1 MYLNLKKL
9 IISYC
14 LSTLFF
20 VANAQYRQQPVSI
33 SSPWAS
39 QINETN
45 AWQEYPRPQLVREE
59 WKNLNGLWDY
69 AITNKGE
76 NIPTNFQGKI
86 LVPYS
91 IESSL
96 SGVQKALRPT
106 QELWYNKEVSIPATW
121 KGKNVVLHFG
131 AVDYQSDLYVNG
143 KHVGQHTGGS
153 DPFSYDITAFL
164 SADAVQQISLKVFDP
179 TDTDIQPRGK
189 QSLNPKGFWYT
200 AVSGIWQTVWM
211 EPVDATRIFVL
222 NPVADIDNGTI
233 TLNSSL
239 TNSLGD
245 EEMEVQVFYQGEQI
259 KEITSPYRS
268 ALKIDLKNANL
279 WSPEHPNLYQLK
291 LKITRKG
298 TELDKIS
305 SYFAMR
311 KISLAKDHNGFT
323 RLALNNKPYF
333 QWGTLDQGWWPE
345 SLLTPPSDAAMK
357 FDMEMVKRMGFNMIR
372 KHIKVEPA
380 RYYYHADTMGLLLWQ
395 DMPSGFIGIHDV
407 DQHVKFDAKK
417 DWDRPEASA
426 KSFKSEW
433 KSIMDNLRFF
443 SSIVVW
449 VPFNEGWGQFQ
460 TKEVADWTINYDKDR
475 LVDATSGWTDRNV
488 GHMFDAHQYPGP
500 SMEPPSQNPGR
511 AIVLGEF
518 GGLGWPV
525 KGNLWNEDKRNWGYR
540 TYLDKNTFHNEFSKV
555 INNIYPLLARGLSA
569 AIYTQTSDV
578 EAEVNGLMTYDRK
591 FQKISDQL
599 MKKLSEPLYAPVKKA
614 VFIIKDSEEESA
626 SLFVS
631 RSQPS
636 NNWNLHNPFDPQFKE
651 HKGPYKLNKGDSL
664 WAVNSFIVTDKV
676 EKMALKLFGQGDLKI
691 FLNGTEIYNNR
702 IMTKRHYDELNISNC
717 QHLLKEGKNVIGFEL
732 KNSEANTQFDFGLY
746 KF

>member
-9 IISYC
+9 IFSYC
-14 LSTLFF
+14 LSILFF
-20 VANAQYRQQPVSI
+20 VANAQYRQQPISI
-33 SSPWAS
+33 ASPWAS

-45 AWQEYPRPQLVREE
+45 AWQEYPRPQLVRKE

-76 NIPTNFQGKI
+76 NRPTNFQGKI
-86 LVPYS
+86 LVPYC

-96 SGVQKALRPT
+96 SGVQKALKPT
-106 QELWYNKEVSIPATW
+106 QELWYNKEVNIPAEW
-121 KGKNVVLHFG
+121 KGKNIILHFG
-131 AVDYQSDLYVNG
+131 AVDYQSDLYING
-143 KHVGQHTGGS
+143 EHVGQHTGGS

-164 SADAVQQISLKVFDP
+164 SSAAVQRISLKVFDP

-211 EPVDATRIFVL
+211 EPVSATSFNIL
-222 NPVADIDNGTI
+222 NPVSDIDNETI

-239 TNSLGD
+239 TNSLGN
-245 EEMEVQVFYQGEQI
+245 EQMEVLVFYQGKQI
-259 KEITSPYRS
+259 QEIRGPYRS
-268 ALKIDLKNANL
+268 ALKIHLKNAHL
-279 WSPEHPNLYQLK
+279 WSPEHPNLYHLK
-291 LKITRKG
+291 LKITRNG
-298 TELDKIS
+298 ITLDNMS

-311 KISLAKDHNGFT
+311 KISLAEDQNGFT

-345 SLLTPPSDAAMK
+345 SLLTPPSDEAMK

-395 DMPSGFIGIHDV
+395 DMPSGFIGLHDV
-407 DQHVKFDAKK
+407 DQHVKFDAEK

-426 KSFKSEW
+426 KSFKAEW
-433 KSIMDNLRFF
+433 RSIMDNLRFF
-443 SSIVVW
+443 PSIVVW

-460 TKEVADWTINYDKDR
+460 TKEITDWTINYDKDR
-475 LVDATSGWTDRNV
+475 LVDATSGWTDRNI

-500 SMEPPSQNPGR
+500 SMEPQSQNPGR

-518 GGLGWPV
+518 GGLGLPV

-578 EAEVNGLMTYDRK
+578 EAEVNGLITYDRK
-591 FQKISDQL
+591 FQKISDKV
-599 MKKLSEPLYAPVKKA
+599 MKKLSEPLYASAKKA
-614 VFIIKDSEEESA
+614 VFIINDSEEKNA

-631 RSQPS
+631 SSEPS
-636 NNWNLHNPFDPQFKE
+636 DNWNLHNPFDPQFKKHE
-651 HKGPYKLNKGDSL
+651 GPYKLNKGDNL
-664 WAVNSFIVTDKV
+664 WAVNSFMLTNKE

-691 FLNGTEIYNNR
+691 FLNGTEIYSNR
-702 IMTKRHYDELNISNC
+702 IMTKRHYDELNISDC

-732 KNSEANTQFDFGLY
+732 KNSEADTQFDFGLY

>member
-1 MYLNLKKL
+1 MYFKLKKL
-9 IISYC
+9 LFSYC
-14 LSTLFF
+14 LCILC
-20 VANAQYRQQPVSI
+20 VAANAQYTQQPVSI
-33 SSPWAS
+33 ASPWAPR
-39 QINETN
+39 INETN
-45 AWQEYPRPQLVREE
+45 AWQEYPRPQLVRKE
-59 WKNLNGLWDY
+59 WKNINGLWDY
-69 AITNKGE
+69 AITNRGE
-76 NIPTNFQGKI
+76 NKPANFQGKI

-96 SGVQKALRPT
+96 SGVQKTLKPT
-106 QELWYNKEVSIPATW
+106 QELWYNKEVDIPAEW
-121 KGKNVVLHFG
+121 KGKNVILHFG

-153 DPFSYDITAFL
+153 DPFSYDITPFL
-164 SADAVQQISLKVFDP
+164 NPSSVQQISLKVFDP

-211 EPVDATRIFVL
+211 EPVNATRVSVL
-222 NPVADIDNGTI
+222 NPVSDIDNGTI
-233 TLNSSL
+233 TLNSTL
-239 TNSLGD
+239 TNLLGN
-245 EEMEVQVFYQGEQI
+245 EQMEVQVFYQGKQI
-259 KEITSPYRS
+259 KKITEPYQS
-268 ALKIDLKNANL
+268 ALKIDLKNALL
-279 WSPEHPNLYQLK
+279 WSPEHPNLYQLR
-291 LKITRKG
+291 LKITRNIE
-298 TELDKIS
+298 TLDQIE

-311 KISLAKDHNGFT
+311 KISLAKDQNGYT

-345 SLLTPPSDAAMK
+345 SLLTPPSDEAMK

-380 RYYYHADTMGLLLWQ
+380 RYYYHADTLGLLLWQ
-395 DMPSGFIGIHDV
+395 DMPSGFIGLHDEE
-407 DQHVKFDAKK
+407 QHVKFDAKE

-426 KSFKSEW
+426 KSFKAEW

-460 TKEVADWTINYDKDR
+460 TKEITDWTINYDKDR
-475 LVDATSGWTDRNV
+475 LVDATSGWTDMKV

-500 SMEPPSQNPGR
+500 SMEPQSQNPGR
-511 AIVLGEF
+511 ATVLGEF

-525 KGNLWNEDKRNWGYR
+525 KGYLWNEDKGNWGYR
-540 TYLDKNTFHNEFSKV
+540 TYLDNSTFHNEVSRV

-578 EAEVNGLMTYDRK
+578 EAEVNGLITYDRK
-591 FQKISDQL
+591 FQKISDQD
-599 MKKLSEPLYAPVKKA
+599 MKKLSEPLYASVKKA
-614 VFIIKDSEEESA
+614 VFVINDSEEQNS

-631 RSQPS
+631 PS
-636 NNWNLHNPFDPQFKE
+636 HPGNNWNLHNPFDAQFKE
-651 HKGPYKLNKGDSL
+651 HKGPYQLNKGDSL
-664 WAVNSFIVTDKV
+664 WAVNSFIVTDKK

-691 FLNGTEIYNNR
+691 FLNGTEIYKNR
-702 IMTKRHYDELNISNC
+702 IMTKRHYDELSISDYM
-717 QHLLKEGKNVIGFEL
+717 QLLKKGKNVIGFEL
-732 KNSEANTQFDFGLY
+732 TNAEANTQFDFGLY

>member
-1 MYLNLKKL
+1 MYSKLKKL
-9 IISYC
+9 LFSYC
-14 LSTLFF
+14 LCILC
-20 VANAQYRQQPVSI
+20 VAANAQYTQQPVSI
-33 SSPWAS
+33 ASPWAPL
-39 QINETN
+39 INETN
-45 AWQEYPRPQLVREE
+45 AWQEYPRPQLVRKE
-59 WKNLNGLWDY
+59 WKNINGLWDY
-69 AITNKGE
+69 AITNRGE
-76 NIPTNFQGKI
+76 NKPANFQGKI

-96 SGVQKALRPT
+96 SGVQKTLKPT
-106 QELWYNKEVSIPATW
+106 EELWYNKEVDIPTEW
-121 KGKNVVLHFG
+121 KSKNVIIHFG

-153 DPFSYDITAFL
+153 DPFSYDITPFL
-164 SADAVQQISLKVFDP
+164 NPSSVQQISLKVFDP

-211 EPVDATRIFVL
+211 EPVNATRVSVL
-222 NPVADIDNGTI
+222 NPVSDIDNGTI
-233 TLNSSL
+233 TLNSTL
-239 TNSLGD
+239 TNLLGN
-245 EEMEVQVFYQGEQI
+245 EQMEVQVFYQGKQI
-259 KEITSPYRS
+259 KKITEPYQS
-268 ALKIDLKNANL
+268 ALKIDLKNALL
-279 WSPEHPNLYQLK
+279 WSPEHPNLYQLR
-291 LKITRKG
+291 LKITRNIE
-298 TELDKIS
+298 TLDQIE

-311 KISLAKDHNGFT
+311 KISLAKDQNGYT

-345 SLLTPPSDAAMK
+345 SLLTPPSDEAMK

-380 RYYYHADTMGLLLWQ
+380 RYYYHADTLGLLLWQ
-395 DMPSGFIGIHDV
+395 DMPSGFIGLHDEE
-407 DQHVKFDAKK
+407 QHVKFDAKE

-426 KSFKSEW
+426 KSFKAEW

-460 TKEVADWTINYDKDR
+460 TKEITDWTINYDKDR
-475 LVDATSGWTDRNV
+475 LVDATSGWTDMKV

-500 SMEPPSQNPGR
+500 SMEPQSQNPGR
-511 AIVLGEF
+511 ATVLGEF

-525 KGNLWNEDKRNWGYR
+525 KGYLWNEDKGNWGYR
-540 TYLDKNTFHNEFSKV
+540 TYLDNSTFHNEVSRV

-578 EAEVNGLMTYDRK
+578 EAEVNGLITYDRK
-591 FQKISDQL
+591 FQKISDQD
-599 MKKLSEPLYAPVKKA
+599 MKKLSEPLYASVKKA
-614 VFIIKDSEEESA
+614 VFVINDSEEQNS

-631 RSQPS
+631 PS
-636 NNWNLHNPFDPQFKE
+636 HPGNNWNLHNPFDAQFKE
-651 HKGPYKLNKGDSL
+651 HKGPYPLNKGDSL
-664 WAVNSFIVTDKV
+664 WAVNSFIVTDKK

-691 FLNGTEIYNNR
+691 FLNGTEIYKNR
-702 IMTKRHYDELNISNC
+702 IMTKRHYDELSISDYM
-717 QHLLKEGKNVIGFEL
+717 QLLKKGKNVIGFEL
-732 KNSEANTQFDFGLY
+732 TNAEANTQFDFGLY